1 MAIPQIRVNTTYDG
15 TLGIATIMFR
25 IFPPTG
31 PEVASLEYRDS
42 TERVTGPA
50 RGALDISAANMVENI
65 SALHRWTDQ
74 IATLWEPQWT
84 PPTAYRICV
93 ERPATGPFRIEQDCS
108 VGAASKKI
116 DLKATWRKS
125 DNVVHLSS
133 RRDIDL
139 SWSETLIYLR
149 CWEQFQHAIRHLV

>member
-1 MAIPQIRVNTTYDG
+1 MVVPQIRVITTYDG
-15 TLGIATIMFR
+15 TLGVATIAFQV
-25 IFPPTG
+25 FPPTG
-31 PEVASLEYRDS
+31 PQVALLEYRDN
-42 TERVTGPA
+42 TERMTGPA

-84 PPTAYRICV
+84 PPTAYRICH
-93 ERPATGPFRIEQDCS
+93 EHPATGAFRVELDSS
-108 VGAASKKI
+108 VGAGSKKV
-116 DLKATWRKS
+116 DLKASWRKS
-125 DNVVHLSS
+125 DDVVHVSAW
-133 RRDIDL
+133 RDIDL